1 MVVQSH
7 GLVPSIGTWQRG
19 SILKASCGDVFRACI
34 ARWQA
39 PAIADPRALSQR
51 SVWFSK
57 GSRSLQTVSPRLQ
70 VSVFHRTGCAGW
82 GGIAGTWYL
91 NRALSRS
98 VHWTVGVSSKPS
110 KGVFGGGDFP
120 SLIIEGEVIWW
131 ALLWGGYGCI
141 IVSSKEDGLV
151 GDRWQRGG
159 HILVHL

>member
-1 MVVQSH
+1 MSTAKGRLSMVVRSH

-19 SILKASCGDVFRACI
+19 SILNASHGDVFRACI
-34 ARWQA
+34 ARWRA

-70 VSVFHRTGCAGW
+70 ASVFCRTGGAGR
-82 GGIAGTWYL
+82 GGVAGTWYL
-91 NRALSRS
+91 NGASS
-98 VHWTVGVSSKPS
+98 GSIHWTVGVFGEPS

-131 ALLWGGYGCI
+131 ALLRGGHGCI

-151 GDRWQRGG
+151 GDRW
-159 HILVHL
+159 